1 MSNFIE
7 LRNAV
12 ADKLSDFIEMEKQ
25 GLGVLVMVHAER
37 EELFG
42 LYLDSI
48 PAEHNQIFRQRR
60 RYDGNYDKHFIRNL
74 GGVLFIC
81 NDLTVDTIWNV
92 QLSEGNFFSDV
103 ADKLHKHV
111 SSSRLDSYLLKSE
124 RVAGHLSNV
133 DNYDDTIIWE
143 HFYYKLPE
151 KYVKH
156 NVSELQG
163 TYANWVAMLSRGMN
177 GLSLDAAKE
186 VQSLIAS
193 NNLYRGKEFQGA
205 VDKFIELKKDY
216 AQAADKGL
224 WVWLNAKKLGEQTRF
239 RSTVIGTLVE
249 DLTNGVDLERAV
261 ASFESKVA
269 PTNYKRTTA
278 LVTPMMIAKAKA
290 DVAELGY
297 SESIYRELAELKD
310 LPTDKM
316 IYVESRAKTVDVF
329 DTMSEEAGAVV
340 KFVDNAVE
348 ISASELLAKLK
359 GAKKVEVLSQP
370 QSVANE
376 FVLTRASDSTAPNM
390 FKWDNTLAWAYISG
404 TTDAIKERVKEAG
417 GDVTG
422 DVRVSLAW
430 HSPCDLDLSV
440 HRDSHFE
447 VVNYQRHNRK
457 RFGAELDLDMN
468 GLDKHDS
475 ENPVEN
481 VVWRDIDDMPKS
493 KYIVKVHNYNARS
506 PINKGFKIQVEILGV
521 IYTFEYI
528 NTLPDG
534 KRVDCFILEKTDSG
548 VDIAHVNQSL
558 TLVSKGSAGGEFA
571 PVSRVMMSP
580 NCWGDT
586 PIGNEHLMFIVD
598 GFECKKP
605 VRGFFNEYL
614 KAELNE
620 HRKVFEMLGERTM
633 VEPADQCVGGYGYS
647 LTSKQEFVVRI
658 DKRIYKVKL

>member
-12 ADKLSDFIEMEKQ
+12 AEKLSDFIEMEKQ
-25 GLGVLVMVHAER
+25 GLGVLVTVQAER
-37 EELFG
+37 DELFE
-42 LYLDSI
+42 LYLDNI
-48 PAEHNQIFRQRR
+48 PAEHNKIFRQRR
-60 RYDGNYDKHFIRNL
+60 SYDGNYDKHFIRNL
-74 GGVLFIC
+74 GGVLFIH
-81 NDLTVDTIWNV
+81 NDFKVETIW
-92 QLSEGNFFSDV
+92 DV
-103 ADKLHKHV
+103 ALRPDNYLISAAKALNDHV
-111 SSSRLDSYLLKSE
+111 KAARISNYLVKSE

-143 HFYYKLPE
+143 HFYYKLPDA
-151 KYVKH
+151 YVKP
-156 NVSELQG
+156 NVSEVQG
-163 TYANWVAMLSRGMN
+163 KYANWVAMLSRGMN
-177 GLSLDAAKE
+177 DLSLDAAKE
-186 VQSLIAS
+186 VRSLIYN
-193 NNLYRGKEFQGA
+193 NNLYRGKEFQSA
-205 VDKFIELKKDY
+205 VEMFIYLKEDY
-216 AQAADKGL
+216 VKAADKGL
-224 WVWLNAKKLGEQTRF
+224 WVWLNAKRLGEQTRF
-239 RSTVIGTLVE
+239 RSTVVGTLVE

-340 KFVDNAVE
+340 KSVDNAVQ

-359 GAKKVEVLSQP
+359 GAKKVEVLRQP
-370 QSVANE
+370 HSVANE
-376 FVLTRASDSTAPNM
+376 FVLTRAADSTAPNM
-390 FKWDNTLAWAYISG
+390 FKWDNTLAWAYTSG

-440 HRDSHFE
+440 ERMSTFE
-447 VVNYQRHNRK
+447 LVNYVRHNRK
-457 RFGAELDLDMN
+457 NFGAELDLDMN
-468 GLDKHDS
+468 GLDKHDK

-481 VVWRDIDDMPKS
+481 VVWRDIDDMPNGG
-493 KYIVKVHNYNARS
+493 YQVFVHNYNSRS

-521 IYTFEYI
+521 ISTFEYA
-528 NTLPDG
+528 NTLSGG
-534 KRVDCFILEKTDSG
+534 KKENCLTLEKTGTG
-548 VDIAHVNQSL
+548 VEITYMNKAL
-558 TLVSKGSAGGEFA
+558 TLVSKSRAGGEFV

-598 GFECKKP
+598 GFECNKP

-620 HRKVFEMLGERTM
+620 HRKVFEMLGAKTM
-633 VEPADQCVGGYGYS
+633 VESAGQCVGGYGYS

>member
-12 ADKLSDFIEMEKQ
+12 ADKLSYFIEMEKQ

-37 EELFG
+37 DELFD

-60 RYDGNYDKHFIRNL
+60 HYDGNYDKHFIRNL
-74 GGVLFIC
+74 GGVLFIR
-81 NDLTVDTIWNV
+81 NDFKVETIWDV
-92 QLSEGNFFSDV
+92 DLSPDNYLAFAAKALNDHVKV
-103 ADKLHKHV
+103 ARI
-111 SSSRLDSYLLKSE
+111 SNYLVKSE

-133 DNYDDTIIWE
+133 DNYDETIVWE
-143 HFYYKLPE
+143 HFYYKLPDA
-151 KYVKH
+151 YVKS
-156 NVSELQG
+156 NVNELQG

-177 GLSLDAAKE
+177 DLSLDAAKE
-186 VQSLIAS
+186 VQTLIDS
-193 NNLYRGKEFQGA
+193 NALYRGKEFKGA
-205 VDKFIELKKDY
+205 VDKFIELKEAY
-216 AQAADKGL
+216 TRAAAKGL
-224 WVWLNAKKLGEQTRF
+224 WIWLNAKKLGEQTRF

-297 SESIYRELAELKD
+297 SESIYREFAELKD

-316 IYVESRAKTVDVF
+316 IYIESRAKTVDVF

-340 KFVDNAVE
+340 KSVDNAVG

-359 GAKKVEVLSQP
+359 GAKKVEVLRQP
-370 QSVANE
+370 HSVANE
-376 FVLTRASDSTAPNM
+376 FVLTRAADSTAPNM
-390 FKWDNTLAWAYISG
+390 FKWDNTLAWAYTSG

-440 HRDSHFE
+440 RRNGTGD

-457 RFGAELDLDMN
+457 NFGAELDLDMN

-481 VVWRDIDDMPKS
+481 IVWRSIDDMPNG
-493 KYIVKVHNYNARS
+493 KYLVYVHNYNARS
-506 PINKGFKIQVEILGV
+506 PINKGFKVQVEILGV

-528 NTLPDG
+528 NTLSDG
-534 KRVDCFILEKTDSG
+534 KSEECLTLEKTNSG
-548 VDIAHVNQSL
+548 VEIVHMNEAL
-558 TLVSKGSAGGEFA
+558 TLVSKGSAGGEFV

-580 NCWGDT
+580 NCWGDA

-598 GFECKKP
+598 GFECKKS

-620 HRKVFEMLGERTM
+620 HRKVFEMLGGKTM
-633 VEPADQCVGGYGYS
+633 IEPADQCVGGYGYS

>member
-12 ADKLSDFIEMEKQ
+12 ADKLSYFIEMEKQ

-37 EELFG
+37 DELFD

-60 RYDGNYDKHFIRNL
+60 HYDGNYDKHFIRNL
-74 GGVLFIC
+74 GGVLFIH
-81 NDLTVDTIWNV
+81 NDFKVETIWDV
-92 QLSEGNFFSDV
+92 DLSPDNYLAFAAKALNDHVKV
-103 ADKLHKHV
+103 ARI
-111 SSSRLDSYLLKSE
+111 SNYLVKSE

-151 KYVKH
+151 KYVKP

-163 TYANWVAMLSRGMN
+163 NYANWVAMLSRGMN
-177 GLSLDAAKE
+177 DLSLDAAKE
-186 VQSLIAS
+186 VQSLIDS
-193 NNLYRGKEFQGA
+193 NALYRGKEFKGA
-205 VDKFIELKKDY
+205 VDKFIELKEAYIRAAVKD
-216 AQAADKGL
+216 L

-249 DLTNGVDLERAV
+249 DLTNGVDLERSV

-278 LVTPMMIAKAKA
+278 LATPMMIAKAKA

-297 SESIYRELAELKD
+297 SESIYREFAELKD

-316 IYVESRAKTVDVF
+316 IYIESRAKTVDVF

-340 KFVDNAVE
+340 KYVDNAVG

-359 GAKKVEVLSQP
+359 GAKKVEVLRQP
-370 QSVANE
+370 HSVANE
-376 FVLTRASDSTAPNM
+376 FVLTRAADSTAPNM
-390 FKWDNTLAWAYISG
+390 FKWDNTLAWAYTSG

-440 HRDSHFE
+440 CRNGTGE
-447 VVNYQRHNRK
+447 VVNYQRNKRK
-457 RFGAELDLDMN
+457 GFGAELDIDMN
-468 GLDKHDS
+468 GIDKHDS

-481 VVWRDIDDMPKS
+481 IVWRDIGYMPTGT
-493 KYIVKVHNYNARS
+493 YTVNVHNYQARS
-506 PINKGFKIQVEILGV
+506 LINKGFKVQVEILGV

-528 NTLPDG
+528 NTLSDG
-534 KRVDCFILEKTDSG
+534 KREECLTLEKTNSG
-548 VDIAHVNQSL
+548 VEIVHINEAL
-558 TLVSKGSAGGEFA
+558 TLVSKGSAGGEFV

-580 NCWGDT
+580 NCWGDA

-598 GFECKKP
+598 GFECKKS

-620 HRKVFEMLGERTM
+620 HRKVFEMLGGKTM
-633 VEPADQCVGGYGYS
+633 IEPADQCVGGYGYS

-658 DKRIYKVKL
+658 DKRIYEVKL

>member
-12 ADKLSDFIEMEKQ
+12 AEKLSDFIEMEKQ

-37 EELFG
+37 DELFD
-42 LYLDSI
+42 LYLDNI
-48 PAEHNQIFRQRR
+48 PANHNQIFRQRR

-74 GGVLFIC
+74 GGVLFIH
-81 NDLTVDTIWNV
+81 NDFKVETIW
-92 QLSEGNFFSDV
+92 DV
-103 ADKLHKHV
+103 ALSPDNYLIFAAKALNDHV
-111 SSSRLDSYLLKSE
+111 KAARIDNYLVKSE
-124 RVAGHLSNV
+124 RVAGNLSNV

-143 HFYYKLPE
+143 HFYYKLPDA
-151 KYVKH
+151 YVKP
-156 NVSELQG
+156 NVNELQG

-177 GLSLDAAKE
+177 DLSLDAAKE
-186 VQSLIAS
+186 VQSLIDS
-193 NNLYRGKEFQGA
+193 NALYRGKEFKGA
-205 VDKFIELKKDY
+205 VDKFIELKEAHAK
-216 AQAADKGL
+216 AADKGL
-224 WVWLNAKKLGEQTRF
+224 WVWLNTKRLGEQTRF

-340 KFVDNAVE
+340 KSVDNAVQ

-359 GAKKVEVLSQP
+359 GAKKVEVLRQP
-370 QSVANE
+370 HSVANE
-376 FVLTRASDSTAPNM
+376 FVLTRAADSTAPNM
-390 FKWDNTLAWAYISG
+390 FKWDNTLAWAYTSG

-440 HRDSHFE
+440 ERMSTFE
-447 VVNYQRHNRK
+447 LVNYVRHNRK
-457 RFGAELDLDMN
+457 NFGAELDLDMN

-481 VVWRDIDDMPKS
+481 IVWRDIADMPNG
-493 KYIVKVHNYNARS
+493 KYAVFVHNYNSRS

-521 IYTFEYI
+521 ISTFEYA
-528 NTLPDG
+528 NTLSGG
-534 KRVDCFILEKTDSG
+534 KKENCLTLEKTGTG
-548 VDIAHVNQSL
+548 VEITYMNKAL
-558 TLVSKGSAGGEFA
+558 TLVSKSRAGGEFVS
-571 PVSRVMMSP
+571 VSRVMTSP

-620 HRKVFEMLGERTM
+620 HRKVFEVLGAKTM
-633 VEPADQCVGGYGYS
+633 VEPAGQCVGGYGYS

>member
-1 MSNFIE
+1 MLNFIE
-7 LRNAV
+7 LRDAV
-12 ADKLSDFIEMEKQ
+12 AANLSDFIEMEKQ

-37 EELFG
+37 DELFN

-60 RYDGNYDKHFIRNL
+60 HYDGNYDKHFIRNL
-74 GGVLFIC
+74 GGVLFIH
-81 NDLTVDTIWNV
+81 NDLKVETIW
-92 QLSEGNFFSDV
+92 DV
-103 ADKLHKHV
+103 ALSPDNYFAYAATTLSNHV
-111 SSSRLDSYLLKSE
+111 KAARISNYLVKSE

-143 HFYYKLPE
+143 HFYYKLPDA
-151 KYVKH
+151 YVKP
-156 NVSELQG
+156 NVSEVQG
-163 TYANWVAMLSRGMN
+163 KYANWVAMLSRGMN
-177 GLSLDAAKE
+177 DLNLDAVKE
-186 VQSLIAS
+186 VQSLIDD
-193 NNLYRGKEFQGA
+193 NNLYRGKEFKSV
-205 VDKFIELKKDY
+205 VDKFIRLKEAY
-216 AQAADKGL
+216 AQAADKDL
-224 WVWLNAKKLGEQTRF
+224 WVWLNAKSLGEQTRF

-269 PTNYKRTTA
+269 PINYKRTTA

-290 DVAELGY
+290 DVAALGY

-316 IYVESRAKTVDVF
+316 IYVENRAKTVDVF

-340 KFVDNAVE
+340 KSVDNAVE

-359 GAKKVEVLSQP
+359 GAKKVEVLRQP
-370 QSVANE
+370 HSVANE
-376 FVLTRASDSTAPNM
+376 FVLTRAADSTAPNM
-390 FKWDNTLAWAYISG
+390 FKWDNTLAWAYTSG

-440 HRDSHFE
+440 RRTSTGE
-447 VVNYQRHNRK
+447 VVNYQRYK
-457 RFGAELDLDMN
+457 RRGFGAELDLDMN
-468 GLDKHDS
+468 GLDKSDS

-481 VVWRDIDDMPKS
+481 IVWRDIANMPTGT
-493 KYIVKVHNYNARS
+493 YTVRVNNYNARS
-506 PINKGFKIQVEILGV
+506 PINKGFKVQVEILGV
-521 IYTFEYI
+521 IYTFERTTTL
-528 NTLPDG
+528 NTAQNLVCLEL
-534 KRVDCFILEKTDSG
+534 KRTASG
-548 VDIAHVNQSL
+548 VEVTNVDGSL
-558 TLVSKGSAGGEFA
+558 VLVSKHSAGGEFA

-614 KAELNE
+614 KADLNE
-620 HRKVFEMLGERTM
+620 HRKVFEMLGEKTM